1 MENISAAAKS
11 LNTSSSAMLPF
22 SSGTEGI
29 ALCSAFVI
37 EAVLIV
43 FGNVLT
49 IVLFALKKRL
59 PKKSLFLV
67 VNMAFADVILGAVSL
82 PFFVFFV
89 FLVVGLPYQ
98 LRSISYDLQLV
109 LDSFYVAFDV
119 IFSQASVMSAVFISC
134 ERFYAVN
141 WPLKHRTL
149 SSKAYAFIITII
161 WTLAIIAG
169 AVYFL
174 MERLFSAKAALSV
187 WAVVLHIIVF
197 TLCVCNIGIWRKFQ
211 KRNVA
216 FSQQNR
222 TVQNQRLTKTLLFV
236 SAAAVLSW
244 IPFVTLY
251 HLIMVHEVSVS
262 MKVFYFAIFLNY
274 SNYFI
279 NPVVYALLIPEF
291 RQSLILLCSKRQFF
305 SFN

>member
-1 MENISAAAKS
+1 
-11 LNTSSSAMLPF
+11 MLPF
-22 SSGTEGI
+22 SSRTEGI

-82 PFFVFFV
+82 PFFV

-236 SAAAVLSW
+236 SVAAVLSW

-251 HLIMVHEVSVS
+251 HLIMVHEVSIF

>member
-22 SSGTEGI
+22 SSRTEEI

-43 FGNVLT
+43 LGNLLT

-59 PKKSLFLV
+59 RKKSLFLV
-67 VNMAFADVILGAVSL
+67 VNMAFADVMLGAVSL
-82 PFFVFFV
+82 PFFV

-98 LRSISYDLQLV
+98 LWSISYDLQLV

-119 IFSQASVMSAVFISC
+119 IFSHASVMSAVFISC

-141 WPLKHRTL
+141 WPLKRRTL
-149 SSKAYAFIITII
+149 SSKAYAIIITII

-174 MERLFSAKAALSV
+174 IEKLFSPKAALSV
-187 WAVVLHIIVF
+187 WAVVLYITVF

-211 KRNVA
+211 KTNVA

-222 TVQNQRLTKTLLFV
+222 TVQNQRLTKPP
-236 SAAAVLSW
+236 SPCS
-244 IPFVTLY
+244 
-251 HLIMVHEVSVS
+251 HG
-262 MKVFYFAIFLNY
+262 FL
-274 SNYFI
+274 
-279 NPVVYALLIPEF
+279 
-291 RQSLILLCSKRQFF
+291 
-305 SFN
+305 

>member
-11 LNTSSSAMLPF
+11 LNTSSSALLSF
-22 SSGTEGI
+22 SSQTEGI

-37 EAVLIV
+37 EAILII
-43 FGNVLT
+43 FGNLLT

-59 PKKSLFLV
+59 RKKSLFLV
-67 VNMAFADVILGAVSL
+67 VNMAFADVMLGAVSL
-82 PFFVFFV
+82 PFFV

-98 LRSISYDLQLV
+98 LWSISYDLQLV
-109 LDSFYVAFDV
+109 LDSFYIAFDV
-119 IFSQASVMSAVFISC
+119 IFSHASVMSAVFISC

-149 SSKAYAFIITII
+149 SSKAYAIVTTII

-169 AVYFL
+169 AVY
-174 MERLFSAKAALSV
+174 AALSV
-187 WAVVLHIIVF
+187 WVVVLYITVF
-197 TLCVCNIGIWRKFQ
+197 ALCVCNIGIWRKFQ
-211 KRNVA
+211 KRNVT

-222 TVQNQRLTKTLLFV
+222 TVQNRRLTKTLLFV

-251 HLIMVHEVSVS
+251 HLIMVHEVSIS

-279 NPVVYALLIPEF
+279 NPIVYTLLIPEF
-291 RQSLILLCSKRQFF
+291 RQSLILLCSKRQVFF
-305 SFN
+305 IQ

>member
-22 SSGTEGI
+22 SSRTEGI

-82 PFFVFFV
+82 PFFVF
-89 FLVVGLPYQ
+89 LVVGLPYQ
-98 LRSISYDLQLV
+98 LRSISYDLQFV

-174 MERLFSAKAALSV
+174 IEKLFSPKAALSV
-187 WAVVLHIIVF
+187 WAVVLYITVF

-211 KRNVA
+211 KTNVA

-251 HLIMVHEVSVS
+251 HLIMVHEVSIS

-291 RQSLILLCSKRQFF
+291 RQSLILLCSKRHFF

>member
-1 MENISAAAKS
+1 
-11 LNTSSSAMLPF
+11 
-22 SSGTEGI
+22 
-29 ALCSAFVI
+29 
-37 EAVLIV
+37 
-43 FGNVLT
+43 
-49 IVLFALKKRL
+49 
-59 PKKSLFLV
+59 
-67 VNMAFADVILGAVSL
+67 
-82 PFFVFFV
+82 
-89 FLVVGLPYQ
+89 
-98 LRSISYDLQLV
+98 
-109 LDSFYVAFDV
+109 
-119 IFSQASVMSAVFISC
+119 MSAVFISC

-169 AVYFL
+169 AVYFV

-222 TVQNQRLTKTLLFV
+222 TVQNQRLAKTLLFV

-251 HLIMVHEVSVS
+251 HLIMVHKVSIS

-279 NPVVYALLIPEF
+279 NPIVYALLIPEF

-305 SFN
+305 PFN

>member
-1 MENISAAAKS
+1 
-11 LNTSSSAMLPF
+11 
-22 SSGTEGI
+22 
-29 ALCSAFVI
+29 
-37 EAVLIV
+37 
-43 FGNVLT
+43 
-49 IVLFALKKRL
+49 
-59 PKKSLFLV
+59 
-67 VNMAFADVILGAVSL
+67 
-82 PFFVFFV
+82 
-89 FLVVGLPYQ
+89 
-98 LRSISYDLQLV
+98 
-109 LDSFYVAFDV
+109 
-119 IFSQASVMSAVFISC
+119 MSAVFISC

-169 AVYFL
+169 AVYFV

-251 HLIMVHEVSVS
+251 HLIMVHEVSLS
-262 MKVFYFAIFLNY
+262 MKVFYFAI
-274 SNYFI
+274 
-279 NPVVYALLIPEF
+279 LIIPT
-291 RQSLILLCSKRQFF
+291 ILLTQLCTHC
-305 SFN
+305 

>member
-22 SSGTEGI
+22 SSRTEGI

-43 FGNVLT
+43 LGNLLT

-59 PKKSLFLV
+59 RKKSLFLV
-67 VNMAFADVILGAVSL
+67 VNMAFADVMLGAVSL
-82 PFFVFFV
+82 PFFV

-98 LRSISYDLQLV
+98 LWSISYDLQLV
-109 LDSFYVAFDV
+109 LDSFYIAVDV

-134 ERFYAVN
+134 ERFHAVN

-149 SSKAYAFIITII
+149 SSKAYAIIITII

-174 MERLFSAKAALSV
+174 TEKLFSAKAALSV
-187 WAVVLHIIVF
+187 WAVVLYIIVF
-197 TLCVCNIGIWRKFQ
+197 ALCVCNIGIWRKFQ

-251 HLIMVHEVSVS
+251 HLTMVHEVSLS
-262 MKVFYFAIFLNY
+262 MKVFYFAI
-274 SNYFI
+274 
-279 NPVVYALLIPEF
+279 LIIPT
-291 RQSLILLCSKRQFF
+291 ILLTQLCAHCSSLNSDNR
-305 SFN
+305 